1 MSEATEAIVKTTAGK
16 VEGNYRRGAYVFC
29 GIPYA
34 APPVGGRRWLPPQP
48 VEPWDGVRPV
58 KRFATTAPQNPPES
72 SILAAPQPE
81 PQDEDCLYLNI
92 FTPGLDDARRPVL
105 FWIHGG
111 GFTTGSGSALV
122 YYGRNITMRGDVV
135 LVTINYR
142 LGALGFLKLDEVTN
156 GKIPATGN
164 EGLLDQTFALEWV
177 RDNIDAFGGDPDN
190 VTIFGESAGGMSVG
204 AQLAM
209 PGAKGL
215 FHKAI
220 PQSGAAHT
228 ASSLDRSVKAA
239 NVFIEILGV
248 SAGDTDALRSLTVDR
263 LMEAQKELAVRSVA
277 PDSGIGGGLPLQPV
291 IDGKVLPEL
300 PINAIA
306 SGSADGVPVLVG
318 SNLEE
323 WKLFG
328 VMDPSIARLTEE
340 QLPGRCRRLIPSG
353 DVSGLIEAYR
363 KAREK
368 RGVSST
374 PAELLMAI
382 QTDRTFRMPAIVLAE
397 TQMQRG
403 TPAYNYLF
411 TWTSPAMEGRLGAC
425 HALELGFLFGTH
437 EENFSGT
444 GPEADALSENMQDT
458 WVAFARTGDPS
469 CESLG
474 KWPAYGER
482 RETMLLGRESA
493 LVEAPYEEE
502 RRAWD
507 AIPDVSAGTF

>member
-1 MSEATEAIVKTTAGK
+1 MSDATEAIVKTTAGK

-34 APPVGGRRWLPPQP
+34 APPVGSRRWLPPQP
-48 VEPWDGVRPV
+48 AEPWDGVRPV

-156 GKIPATGN
+156 GNIPATGN
-164 EGLLDQTFALEWV
+164 EGLLDQTFAMEWV
-177 RDNIDAFGGDPDN
+177 RDNIAAFGGDPDN

-228 ASSLDRSVKAA
+228 ASSPDRSVKAA
-239 NVFIEILGV
+239 NVFLQILGI
-248 SAGDTDALRSLTVDR
+248 SASDTGALRSLAMER
-263 LMEAQKELAVRSVA
+263 LMEAQKELAVRA
-277 PDSGIGGGLPLQPV
+277 ITPEFAIGGMPLQPV
-291 IDGKVLPEL
+291 IDGKILPRM

-306 SGSADGVPVLVG
+306 NGSADGIPVLVG
-318 SNLEE
+318 SILEE

-328 VMDPSIARLTEE
+328 VMDPSIASLTEE
-340 QLPGRCRRLIPSG
+340 QLLRRCQRIIPSG
-353 DVSGLIEAYR
+353 DVGGLIEAYR

-368 RGVSST
+368 RGAPTT
-374 PAELLMAI
+374 PGELLMAI
-382 QTDRTFRMPAIVLAE
+382 QTDRTFRMPAIALAE

-403 TPAYNYLF
+403 TPAYSYLF
-411 TWTSPAMEGRLGAC
+411 TWTSPAMDGKLGAC

-437 EENFSGT
+437 EENFSGI
-444 GPEADALSENMQDT
+444 GPEADALSANMQDT

-469 CESLG
+469 CESPG

-482 RETMLLGRESA
+482 RETMVLGRESV

-507 AIPDVSAGTF
+507 AIPDASAGTF

>member
-1 MSEATEAIVKTTAGK
+1 MSETREAIVKTTAGK
-16 VEGNYRRGAYVFC
+16 VEGNYRRGTYVFC

-48 VEPWDGVRPV
+48 TEPWDGVRPV

-111 GFTTGSGSALV
+111 GFTSGSGSGLA
-122 YYGRNITMRGDVV
+122 YYGRNITTRGDVV

-142 LGALGFLKLDEVTN
+142 LGALGFLNLNEATG

-164 EGLLDQTFALEWV
+164 EGLLDQTFAMEWV
-177 RDNIDAFGGDPDN
+177 RDNIAAFGGDPEN

-209 PGAKGL
+209 PEAKGL

-228 ASSLDRSVKAA
+228 ASSPDRSVKAA
-239 NVFIEILGV
+239 NVFLEILGV
-248 SAGDTDALRSLTVDR
+248 SAGDTDALRLQNVER
-263 LMEAQKELAVRSVA
+263 LMEAQKELAVRAVA
-277 PDSGIGGGLPLQPV
+277 PESGIGGMALQPV
-291 IDGKVLPEL
+291 IDGKILPRL

-306 SGSADGVPVLVG
+306 SGSADGIPVLVG

-340 QLPGRCRRLIPSG
+340 QLLKRCQRLIPSG

-368 RGVSST
+368 RGAPTT
-374 PAELLMAI
+374 PSELLMAI
-382 QTDRTFRMPAIVLAE
+382 QTDRTFRMPGIVLAE
-397 TQMQRG
+397 TQMKRG
-403 TPAYNYLF
+403 TPAYSYLF
-411 TWTSPAMEGRLGAC
+411 TWTSPAMGGKLGAC
-425 HALELGFLFGTH
+425 HALELGFLFGTY

-444 GPEADALSENMQDT
+444 GPEADALSRNMQDT

-482 RETMLLGRESA
+482 RETMVLGRDSG
-493 LVEAPYEEE
+493 VVGAPYEEE

-507 AIPDVSAGTF
+507 AIPDASAGTF